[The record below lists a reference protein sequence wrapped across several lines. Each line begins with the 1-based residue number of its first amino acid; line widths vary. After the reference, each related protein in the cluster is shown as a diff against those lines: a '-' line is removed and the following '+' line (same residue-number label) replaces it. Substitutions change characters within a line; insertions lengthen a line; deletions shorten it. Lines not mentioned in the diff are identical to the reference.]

1 MSVVADFALPAIK
14 YLTFVQIAAWR
25 LPAAS
30 EKSQL
35 MERGWTLS
43 CVFLC
48 ALWTAS
54 SAQMTF
60 SPAAGQYVFCVMM
73 AFLSSAGQYVFC
85 VMMTFSFPTGQYVFY
100 V

>member
-1 MSVVADFALPAIK
+1 MSLAADFALPAIN
-14 YLTFVQIAAWR
+14 YLTFVQTAVWR

-54 SAQMTF
+54 RAQMTF
-60 SPAAGQYVFCVMM
+60 SPQ
-73 AFLSSAGQYVFC
+73 AGQYVFC
-85 VMMTFSFPTGQYVFY
+85 VMMTFRPQRVSMYSV
-100 V
+100 